1 MGLPRCGP
9 CDRNNETCFYFDTA
23 KGKKVNRT
31 YVIHL
36 QNKVREL
43 QAELAAIELQN
54 HYGPDDEQMARSA
67 GLVKFK
73 ENDESR
79 YLGPSSGIAITR
91 LVMELA
97 KRNTNSESI
106 KDIVPDVK
114 AQQIKERFTNESSK
128 PTSKVYPLISNV
140 AAPDLPSRGLTEIL
154 IDIFNRKGA
163 NLFITLYHP

>member
-1 MGLPRCGP
+1 MI
-9 CDRNNETCFYFDTA
+9 Y
-23 KGKKVNRT
+23 
-31 YVIHL
+31 L

-43 QAELAAIELQN
+43 QAELAAIEIQN
-54 HYGPDDEQMARSA
+54 TSGPDDEQMARSA

-114 AQQIKERFTNESSK
+114 ARQIKERFANESSK
-128 PTSKVYPLISNV
+128 PTSKVYPLISDV
-140 AAPDLPSRGLTEIL
+140 AAPDLPTRGLTEKL
-154 IDIFNRKGA
+154 IDIFNRKGS
-163 NLFITLYHP
+163 NPFITLYNS

>member
-1 MGLPRCGP
+1 M
-9 CDRNNETCFYFDTA
+9 
-23 KGKKVNRT
+23 
-31 YVIHL
+31 IHL

-43 QAELAAIELQN
+43 QAELAAIEIQN
-54 HYGPDDEQMARSA
+54 TSGPDDEQMARSA

-114 AQQIKERFTNESSK
+114 ARQIKERFTNESSK
-128 PTSKVYPLISNV
+128 PTSKVYPLISDV
-140 AAPDLPSRGLTEIL
+140 AAPDLPSRDLTEML
-154 IDIFNRKGA
+154 IAIFNRKGA
-163 NLFITLYHP
+163 NPFISLYHS